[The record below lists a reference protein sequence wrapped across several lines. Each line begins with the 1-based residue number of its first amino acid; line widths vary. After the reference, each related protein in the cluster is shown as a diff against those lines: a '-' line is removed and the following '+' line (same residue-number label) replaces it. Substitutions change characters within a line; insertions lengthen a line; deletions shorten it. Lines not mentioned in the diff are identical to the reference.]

1 MLWGLMNIVR
11 INRHEWINT
20 CTTEFMNDSSVT
32 NFGREIAAQRLHFL
46 HSSVLEIT
54 FPGEKET
61 G

>member
-1 MLWGLMNIVR
+1 
-11 INRHEWINT
+11 
-20 CTTEFMNDSSVT
+20 MNDSSVT